1 MPDNSRGRLKVGTP
15 LAPTRAPPFLSA
27 STEFEFR
34 CEVCGDPLRD
44 QATGRPRR
52 YCTNACRQKAH
63 RIRRA
68 LQSA

>member
-1 MPDNSRGRLKVGTP
+1 MDRRGRPKVEARPGS
-15 LAPTRAPPFLSA
+15 TRAPPFLRA

-34 CEVCGDPLRD
+34 CEVCGRPLRN

-52 YCTNACRQKAH
+52 YCTDACRQKAH

-68 LQSA
+68 LQPA